1 MDIDEATE
9 SIFISYTCMIMTGI
23 SDHNIIADRM
33 THMNRNFDVS
43 NASLSI
49 YNVLRNIKGD
59 FLSICN
65 DRSG

>member
-23 SDHNIIADRM
+23 SDHNIIADGM

-59 FLSICN
+59 FFVN
-65 DRSG
+65 MQ